1 MRRALLF
8 VLVAGLGLLAGCVT
22 FHSAIVIEPDGSGTC
37 TLNFSVSESVKA
49 ALAESGSMGGEGKDM
64 PSIDDFDRAEM
75 EKRAKDNGVTITSF
89 EHQTAEGRETVA
101 IAMTFK
107 DVTGLSRVMRMGGSS
122 DDGVLAILR
131 NAEGNY
137 VLTSIP
143 DPNPPAETAEEAA
156 KTDEKPAT
164 PEDPAKAME
173 LMGILMQSI
182 SELDIRME
190 VTVPGDVLSSSA
202 PTVEGRT
209 SVWAINAANMMEA
222 QNMATEPEITFSKQ
236 GVNIDAPT
244 RQE

>member
-37 TLNFSVSESVKA
+37 TLNYSVAESVKE
-49 ALAESGSMGGEGKDM
+49 ALAEAGSMGGEGDDM

-75 EKRAKDNGVTITSF
+75 ETRAKDNGVAITSF
-89 EHQTAEGRETVA
+89 EHKTVDGRETLA

-107 DVTGLSRVMRMGGSS
+107 DVTGLSRVMRLGGGDS
-122 DDGVLAILR
+122 GVLAILR

-143 DPNPPAETAEEAA
+143 DPNPPAETPEEPA
-156 KTDEKPAT
+156 KKEEKPAT

-173 LMGILMQSI
+173 LMGKLMQSI

-190 VTVPGDVLSSSA
+190 ITVPGDVLSSSA